1 MSKKRR
7 KMAIQLFVITF
18 VVIAFMIGALLFI
31 QSIYF
36 ESFYLSWKTDKLQKE
51 LDNFSKTVSES
62 ELSYGDYLELKQNF
76 ILDNNASINT
86 IMQNGISLEQK
97 LKKNQDWY
105 SVIIKYNNGI
115 EKKIVLS
122 EQDIFACLMKK
133 KINVGEKYY
142 ISAQNI
148 DGLYQYCY
156 ELFDIEAFNQIFID
170 TNSMES
176 FGTVDVELGYDI
188 VEIVNIE
195 EATKEERDM
204 FSTIIVNSD
213 IVIGTAFSGVI
224 AETIVYT
231 YDLEHQITL
240 DKEGVDA
247 SGAKLKFYL
256 TATHQ
261 PVDEATLAITS
272 YYPWFFLVAVITALI
287 VAYLYARRVSGPIK
301 RISIAAE
308 MMSEG
313 NLDTRIKSNFKNEI
327 GVLADSLNQLSQ
339 NLSNSLG
346 ELEAANEKLLDDIA
360 QKEHDE
366 QVRREFTANVSHDL
380 KTPLGVM
387 RCYAELLRDNI
398 EPDKN
403 NEYIEVLLLEIEK
416 MNKMVLQML
425 QLAKAESGDANL
437 DKTTFSIKEMMEE
450 TVGMFGPILK
460 EKNIEVSIKGE
471 FKDIIADQKR
481 MEQVVI
487 NLIANASEYAHEN
500 STLELKGEVV
510 NDKCRISI
518 KNECDPIT
526 QEQADQLFKRFYT
539 LNKARNANG
548 TGLGLAICAA
558 IFDLHGYS
566 YGASGEGSRITFW
579 FEYSCQ

>member
-18 VVIAFMIGALLFI
+18 AVIAVMIGALLII
-31 QSIYF
+31 QSVYF
-36 ESFYLSWKTDKLQKE
+36 ESFYLSWKTEKLERE
-51 LDNFSKTVSES
+51 LSKFAKAVSES
-62 ELSYGDYLELKQNF
+62 EINYVDYLELKHNF
-76 ILDNNASINT
+76 VLENNANVST
-86 IMQNGISLEQK
+86 LLENGNSLEQK
-97 LKKNQDWY
+97 LKKNQKWY
-105 SVIIKYNNGI
+105 SVTIRYESGI
-115 EKKIVLS
+115 NKKVILS
-122 EQDIFACLMKK
+122 EHDIFTYLMRKS
-133 KINVGEKYY
+133 INVGEEYY
-142 ISAQNI
+142 ISTENI
-148 DGLYQYCY
+148 DGVYQYCD
-156 ELFDIEAFNQIFID
+156 EIFDIKSYNQFFTD
-170 TNSMES
+170 ES
-176 FGTVDVELGYDI
+176 IQDFVTFDSNIGYDK
-188 VEIVNIE
+188 VEIVDVE
-195 EATKEERDM
+195 EATKEERYRY
-204 FSTIIVNSD
+204 STIVMNGD
-213 IVIGTAFSGVI
+213 IVIGAAYSGVI
-224 AETIVYT
+224 ADTIVISVFT
-231 YDLEHQITL
+231 DQQISFT
-240 DKEGVDA
+240 KEATGTD
-247 SGAKLKFYL
+247 GELMRFYL
-256 TATHQ
+256 TASIQ

-287 VAYLYARRVSGPIK
+287 VAFLYARRVSGPIG
-301 RISIAAE
+301 RISKAAE

-313 NLDTRIKSNFKNEI
+313 NLDTRITSNYKNEI

-339 NLSNSLG
+339 NLSSSLG

-403 NEYIEVLLLEIEK
+403 NEYIEVLLLEIDK

-425 QLAKAESGDANL
+425 QLAKAESGNANL
-437 DKTTFSIKEMMEE
+437 NKISFSIKDMIEE
-450 TVGMFGPILK
+450 TVAMFSPILK
-460 EKNIEVSIKGE
+460 EKNIEVSITGE
-471 FKDIIADQKR
+471 FNDILADQKR

-500 STLELKGEVV
+500 SMLELKGESV
-510 NDKCRISI
+510 NNKCRISI

-558 IFDLHGYS
+558 IFDLHGLS
-566 YGASGEGSRITFW
+566 YGATAQGSSIAFW
-579 FEYSCQ
+579 FEYSCR